1 MINATEEEETTYLNG
16 IKVKL
21 QFAVEQIDKA
31 VAKISTTL
39 KQNKQD
45 YAESKTEMDI
55 VEKAFV
61 RQSIS
66 ETAASGENAIL
77 KKKKLLKLKS
87 SPYFGRI
94 DFIENSAEEQKVF
107 YIGIHSFFD
116 ENDKINLIY
125 DWRAPVSSIFYD
137 FEPGDA
143 WFETPSRKITGDL
156 LLKRQYRIRNGIME
170 FMFDNSLHIHDDV
183 LQQELS
189 RTSDDKM
196 KNIVSTIQRDQN
208 AIIRNDSSAVLIIQG
223 VAGSGKTSIALH
235 RIAYLL
241 YKFKDTLVSDN
252 ILIISPNK
260 VFADYI
266 SNVLPELGEEKIPE
280 VSMEELAVALLG
292 KGYKFYGFYE
302 EVALLLEG
310 HDDNVAA
317 RVQFKSTY
325 DFVKKINQYLAFIEN
340 EYFSPASLKIAGV
353 TIPSSYIAERFKA
366 YSRMPLL
373 KRFPEIIKD
382 IIKKIRSSDKHA
394 LNKEAKEE
402 IKESVY
408 KMFKLTKL
416 LELYKDFYTWL
427 CKPELF
433 KHASKL
439 MLEWS
444 DVFPVIYFKM
454 KLEGIAPY
462 NNVKHLLIDEMQD
475 YTPVQYT
482 VLSRI
487 FYCKKTILGDIN
499 QSVNPFA
506 FSSAEVIKNV
516 FPQADIVS
524 IYKSYRSTT
533 EINELAQHISYNPN
547 LIAIERHGKIPVIK
561 CFTNDEEQ
569 LKEIEY
575 ILENFKQSSYQT
587 LGIICKTQKQAAVLN
602 AALSSRFRTCLLTD
616 ESLYFSGGITISTAH
631 MAKGLEFD
639 EVIIPFASADNYN
652 SNIDRRMLYIA
663 CTRAMHQLT
672 LTCIKERSA
681 FLVLVHR

>member
-1 MINATEEEETTYLNG
+1 MINATEKRKRPILMG
-16 IKVKL
+16 SKSRL

-241 YKFKDTLVSDN
+241 YKFKIRLY
-252 ILIISPNK
+252 LIIFLS
-260 VFADYI
+260 FRLI
-266 SNVLPELGEEKIPE
+266 RF
-280 VSMEELAVALLG
+280 LLII
-292 KGYKFYGFYE
+292 YQMFY
-302 EVALLLEG
+302 L
-310 HDDNVAA
+310 N
-317 RVQFKSTY
+317 S
-325 DFVKKINQYLAFIEN
+325 VK
-340 EYFSPASLKIAGV
+340 
-353 TIPSSYIAERFKA
+353 R
-366 YSRMPLL
+366 
-373 KRFPEIIKD
+373 RFPK
-382 IIKKIRSSDKHA
+382 
-394 LNKEAKEE
+394 
-402 IKESVY
+402 
-408 KMFKLTKL
+408 
-416 LELYKDFYTWL
+416 
-427 CKPELF
+427 
-433 KHASKL
+433 
-439 MLEWS
+439 
-444 DVFPVIYFKM
+444 
-454 KLEGIAPY
+454 
-462 NNVKHLLIDEMQD
+462 
-475 YTPVQYT
+475 
-482 VLSRI
+482 
-487 FYCKKTILGDIN
+487 
-499 QSVNPFA
+499 
-506 FSSAEVIKNV
+506 
-516 FPQADIVS
+516 
-524 IYKSYRSTT
+524 
-533 EINELAQHISYNPN
+533 
-547 LIAIERHGKIPVIK
+547 
-561 CFTNDEEQ
+561 
-569 LKEIEY
+569 
-575 ILENFKQSSYQT
+575 
-587 LGIICKTQKQAAVLN
+587 
-602 AALSSRFRTCLLTD
+602 
-616 ESLYFSGGITISTAH
+616 
-631 MAKGLEFD
+631 
-639 EVIIPFASADNYN
+639 
-652 SNIDRRMLYIA
+652 
-663 CTRAMHQLT
+663 
-672 LTCIKERSA
+672 
-681 FLVLVHR
+681 